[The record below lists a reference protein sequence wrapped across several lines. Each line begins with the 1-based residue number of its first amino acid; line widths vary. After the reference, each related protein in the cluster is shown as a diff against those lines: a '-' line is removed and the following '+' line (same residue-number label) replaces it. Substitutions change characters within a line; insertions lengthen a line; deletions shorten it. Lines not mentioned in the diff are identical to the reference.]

1 MKEKGV
7 SLAIVVVIAAIIT
20 VAAVCG
26 YYFVAVS
33 LGKHAVVETQV
44 WWIASDPHIGF
55 HRANPLDALKVAI
68 EDVNDLGIADYAIQ
82 LGDVIHETV
91 EYRENF
97 ISLMNSLEVEN
108 WYYILG
114 NHDFENPPW
123 EENLLPPV
131 DMTLDVMGMKW
142 ILISDHAGDSG
153 GFPPEHDGGTM
164 PENLQGWFENQIL
177 FSDKPVFVF
186 SHQPPS
192 QWEVWDELKGF
203 IKGSK
208 LQAWFYG
215 HVHNWSASW
224 FEDQV
229 LVFSDCSL
237 DWKNLYYGVFMY
249 LERRDDTVN
258 VTLRFRDHQNHEWI
272 ETPLMGEYVENI
284 CFSAKVA

>member
-1 MKEKGV
+1 MNNLE
-7 SLAIVVVIAAIIT
+7 
-20 VAAVCG
+20 
-26 YYFVAVS
+26 
-33 LGKHAVVETQV
+33 
-44 WWIASDPHIGF
+44 
-55 HRANPLDALKVAI
+55 VAI
-68 EDVNDLGIADYAIQ
+68 EDVNDLGIADYAIL
-82 LGDVIHETV
+82 LGDVIHETT

-97 ISLMNSLEVEN
+97 FQLMSRLEVEN
-108 WYYILG
+108 WYYVLG

-131 DMTLDVMGMKW
+131 DMALDVMGVKW

-153 GFPPEHDGGTM
+153 GFPTEYDGGTM
-164 PENLQGWFENQIL
+164 SENSKGWFENQIL

-192 QWEVWDELKGF
+192 QWKVWDKLEGF

-215 HVHNWSASW
+215 HVHNWSAGW

-249 LERRDDTVN
+249 LERRNDTVN
-258 VTLRFRDHQNHEWI
+258 VTLRFRDHKDHEWI

-284 CFSAKVA
+284 SFIVKVA